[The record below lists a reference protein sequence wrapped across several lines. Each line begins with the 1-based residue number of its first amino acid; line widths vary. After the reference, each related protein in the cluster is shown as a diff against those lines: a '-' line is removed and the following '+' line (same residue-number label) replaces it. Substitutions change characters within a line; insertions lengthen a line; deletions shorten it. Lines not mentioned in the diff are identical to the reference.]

1 MCVLTCLDQLA
12 MSPRDVTS
20 VPMTSSSSTTSSNG
34 RLITVDDHCCYMA
47 ELTTPR
53 GRRPVSC
60 QTTSALSDISYWLGR
75 YASRS
80 FPVVSTAVDS

>member
-60 QTTSALSDISYWLGR
+60 QTTMRNTSALSDISSCPY
-75 YASRS
+75 
-80 FPVVSTAVDS
+80 P